1 VALTATN
8 PAKLFGLF
16 PHKGTIAVGS
26 DGDIVLFDANDTWTI
41 RAAEQH
47 SRVDYSLFEG
57 HTLTGRVKKVFLRG
71 QLIVDGHEWH
81 GREGMGAFL
90 RRGPCGTL

>member
-1 VALTATN
+1 
-8 PAKLFGLF
+8 
-16 PHKGTIAVGS
+16 
-26 DGDIVLFDANDTWTI
+26 
-41 RAAEQH
+41 
-47 SRVDYSLFEG
+47 VDYSLFEG

-90 RRGPCGTL
+90 RRGPCGML

>member
-1 VALTATN
+1 
-8 PAKLFGLF
+8 
-16 PHKGTIAVGS
+16 
-26 DGDIVLFDANDTWTI
+26 
-41 RAAEQH
+41 
-47 SRVDYSLFEG
+47 VDYSLFEG

-71 QLIVDGHEWH
+71 QLIVDGPEWH

>member
-1 VALTATN
+1 M
-8 PAKLFGLF
+8 
-16 PHKGTIAVGS
+16 
-26 DGDIVLFDANDTWTI
+26 LFDANDTWTI

-47 SRVDYSLFEG
+47 SRVDYSLFEE

-71 QLIVDGHEWH
+71 QLLVDGPEWH
-81 GREGMGAFL
+81 GREGMGQFL